1 MKKKIM
7 RRVLMLLAA
16 LVMCVL
22 AAGVASAAS
31 AYPCY
36 DSAEVGTQ
44 VPDLGAM
51 VGYEPFT
58 EYYSEHDITLRYKI
72 ENLNDVNSYISM
84 LEESGFERTFYE
96 KDSESK
102 HDFRDWTFVN
112 TKTGVIVELGTRCT
126 CDLELDERFAYDDY
140 ILLDIYDN
148 DGKDGGF
155 INVTRNDVYV
165 QVGHSYSL
173 DVESVEDF
181 LATSYVVLGNKNAI
195 TCSYS
200 VTGYDEDTY
209 MDKGVLKITGNSAGT
224 SYIALGGILETKII
238 KVTVGKTSY
247 TQKVSKKFPSAT
259 KYTAKPNMGSGT
271 WKTSNSSIVSLS
283 KKKGSTCTFTLKKA
297 GKAKVTFKSSLGT
310 YVYNITVYNKKSD
323 PLRAGFIEMDSVGG
337 IEPTIFIA
345 NNSSKTIKYVNFK
358 VTFYNAVGDKVQNEI
373 GYGYTQNLRI
383 IGPIKP
389 WTMDYFKWDPVFY
402 NGVAK
407 RMYVKSATVTYM
419 NGSKKTF
426 SIKKSFSF
434 STTEADKYY
443 KYC

>member
-7 RRVLMLLAA
+7 RRVLTLLAA

-22 AAGVASAAS
+22 AAGVASATGYYGDTKFPTFDDYAGCDFIDFDDFS
-31 AYPCY
+31 
-36 DSAEVGTQ
+36 
-44 VPDLGAM
+44 DLGY
-51 VGYEPFT
+51 VT
-58 EYYSEHDITLRYKI
+58 WYYSGDYADELEDYMAHLINDLGFDWILSEIDYDEEGVKCNVFVDTKTKRSLKI
-72 ENLNDVNSYISM
+72 LEFSDDSVSTSYIVICVD
-84 LEESGFERTFYE
+84 YE
-96 KDSESK
+96 NYKNQSFDVST
-102 HDFRDWTFVN
+102 DVVN
-112 TKTGVIVELGTRCT
+112 AKISAGVQTIEVSVPNVDDQTGIFTYSDNGEIAVVEWV
-126 CDLELDERFAYDDY
+126 YDDDWNTW
-140 ILLDIYDN
+140 I
-148 DGKDGGF
+148 DGK
-155 INVTRNDVYV
+155 
-165 QVGHSYSL
+165 
-173 DVESVEDF
+173 
-181 LATSYVVLGNKNAI
+181 AK
-195 TCSYS
+195 
-200 VTGYDEDTY
+200 
-209 MDKGVLKITGNSAGT
+209 LKITPIKSGVCHVVICVPST
-224 SYIALGGILETKII
+224 LETQI
-238 KVTVGKTSY
+238 VTINVSSNT
-247 TQKVSKKFPSAT
+247 TQKVSKKLPSAT
-259 KYTAKPNMGSGT
+259 KYKANPNLGSGT

-323 PLRAGFIEMDSVGG
+323 PLRAGFIEMDSADG

-345 NNSSKTIKYVNFK
+345 NTSSKTIKYVDFK

-373 GYGYTQNLRI
+373 GYGYTQNLQI

>member
-7 RRVLMLLAA
+7 RRILTLLAA

-22 AAGVASAAS
+22 AAGVASA
-31 AYPCY
+31 
-36 DSAEVGTQ
+36 
-44 VPDLGAM
+44 
-51 VGYEPFT
+51 T
-58 EYYSEHDITLRYKI
+58 EYYGDTKFPTFDEYEGCEFTDVYTDNSGTIWYYDEYYAEELLDYRDYLIFDLGFKWAVYEDDYDGDGSEYARVRENVVIDPKNNYTLTLWDFDDSEDPWIGVELHDSSYENDSLSIPTSKI
-72 ENLNDVNSYISM
+72 NMKVSGGTQSILVTALDDSSHGLVSRLDNTDVVDTEWDEWDNDKINLNITPKKAGVAHIVIY
-84 LEESGFERTFYE
+84 G
-96 KDSESK
+96 K
-102 HDFRDWTFVN
+102 N
-112 TKTGVIVELGTRCT
+112 TGETVWLT
-126 CDLELDERFAYDDY
+126 
-140 ILLDIYDN
+140 
-148 DGKDGGF
+148 
-155 INVTRNDVYV
+155 INVSSNT
-165 QVGHSYSL
+165 
-173 DVESVEDF
+173 
-181 LATSYVVLGNKNAI
+181 
-195 TCSYS
+195 
-200 VTGYDEDTY
+200 
-209 MDKGVLKITGNSAGT
+209 
-224 SYIALGGILETKII
+224 
-238 KVTVGKTSY
+238 
-247 TQKVSKKFPSAT
+247 TQKVSKKLPSAT
-259 KYTAKPNMGSGT
+259 KYKADPNLGSGT

-345 NNSSKTIKYVNFK
+345 NTSSKTIKYVDFK

-373 GYGYTQNLRI
+373 GYGYTKNLQI